1 MLGLVD
7 AERSQPLFQ
16 MNRIAKAGIRRHGQA
31 HLGRPV
37 GQGLEAPE
45 VMLHAPARPLGKLF
59 GKDRMVGTVDAV
71 GAKAGVDG
79 FHLSVKRR
87 ECREIAIGALPE
99 IAFRHGHY
107 RFQRLAVE
115 RQPACHRRAVPPFA
129 QQFRHDVARV
139 ERLFLHEAFIPG
151 TYRGDYVR
159 ERYHDVDPR
168 TIAARQGSLPLVWD
182 LQQLHAQPPADH
194 RNDAAQAGLDG
205 FIKMMRD
212 DGMRSGLMFAMSIPG
227 TRMHAFMSFTAQRR
241 TRDWITSTTLEQALT
256 IGMSVHTIAS
266 QQLTAAARERTADGL
281 TEFERELLLGIAE
294 GASDKEIGRRLDTSP
309 HNVDYHL
316 RKLRK
321 RFGVANR
328 TELTYLTSKLELI

>member
-1 MLGLVD
+1 MHYPALRKDDSALAPLSHSCGTEPAIAGRGRTIEVVWCNDPRQLNLTQRHAPRLGIATAL
-7 AERSQPLFQ
+7 AAAQSARERS
-16 MNRIAKAGIRRHGQA
+16 
-31 HLGRPV
+31 
-37 GQGLEAPE
+37 
-45 VMLHAPARPLGKLF
+45 
-59 GKDRMVGTVDAV
+59 RMVNGLLHLI
-71 GAKAGVDG
+71 G
-79 FHLSVKRR
+79 FSTF
-87 ECREIAIGALPE
+87 AYFALE
-99 IAFRHGHY
+99 
-107 RFQRLAVE
+107 
-115 RQPACHRRAVPPFA
+115 FA
-129 QQFRHDVARV
+129 RDRV

-168 TIAARQGSLPLVWD
+168 TVAARQGSLPLVWD
-182 LQQLHAQPPADH
+182 LQQLHAQPPSVI
-194 RNDAAQAGLDG
+194 RSDAAQEGLDG

-266 QQLTAAARERTADGL
+266 QQLTAAARERTTDGL
-281 TEFERELLLGIAE
+281 TTFERELLLGIAE
-294 GASDKEIGRRLDTSP
+294 GASDKEIGRRLDTSA